1 MASSKAKESDISP
14 TSTSSSSDIER
25 RILAMGQTHP
35 QGFSNS
41 DVENALSETPPSQRA
56 AAINNLLCK
65 GLIDLFNQGNVLIY
79 KIKSSKGGGM
89 KGGDNEERIV
99 FNIIEEA
106 GNKGIWMRDIRVKSN
121 LSANQ
126 LNKVLKTLENKKII
140 KAVKSVAASKK
151 KVYMLFHLEP
161 DSSITGGAWYCN
173 EDFEAEFVDI
183 LHQQCLKYL
192 KQKWENA
199 KEKEPDPIAAKNFS
213 YASAQ
218 DVWKYIDDLGIS
230 KVKLSEH
237 DVETILNTLVYD
249 ARAERHIT
257 VDETVLF
264 RYVETLLPQTGLTQ
278 IPCGV
283 CPVLSRCSL
292 TGMVRPETC
301 TYLTTW
307 LQEYIDSA

>member
-1 MASSKAKESDISP
+1 MSAADKGAS
-14 TSTSSSSDIER
+14 TSQDSSSSDFEH
-25 RILAMGQTHP
+25 RIIALGQSHP
-35 QGFSNS
+35 NGIS
-41 DVENALSETPPSQRA
+41 DKDMAKEIPELPAAQRA
-56 AAINNLLCK
+56 VIINKLLAQ
-65 GLIDLFNQGNVLIY
+65 GYIDLFNQGGVLIY
-79 KIKSSKGGGM
+79 KIRSAKANVI

-99 FNIIEEA
+99 FSIIEEA
-106 GNKGIWMRDIRVKSN
+106 GNKGIWMRDIRTKSN

-126 LNKVLKTLENKKII
+126 LNKVLKILENKKMI

-151 KVYMLFHLEP
+151 KVYMLFHLDP

-192 KQKWENA
+192 KQKWESA

-249 ARAERHIT
+249 ARAERNVTI
-257 VDETVLF
+257 DETVLF
-264 RYVETLLPQTGLTQ
+264 RYVEPLLSVVGLTQ
-278 IPCGV
+278 FPCGI
-283 CPVLSRCSL
+283 CPVLFRCSIS
-292 TGMVRPETC
+292 GMVRPATC
-301 TYLTTW
+301 TYLTSW